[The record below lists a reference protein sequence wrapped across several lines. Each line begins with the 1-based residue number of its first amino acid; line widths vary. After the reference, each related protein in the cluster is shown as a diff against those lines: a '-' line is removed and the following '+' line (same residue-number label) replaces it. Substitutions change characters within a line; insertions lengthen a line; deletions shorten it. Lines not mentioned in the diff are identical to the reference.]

1 MFPLAAAPIIM
12 LHAALLVKISI
23 ERQKEQTTG
32 SGKVNEES
40 RPTKA
45 GNLEL
50 NQNEEM
56 LP

>member
-1 MFPLAAAPIIM
+1 M